1 MKLSRWSPLLLAI
14 VFSPAVQSADPAAD
28 ACYRHGT
35 LLDVQASAADREIH
49 LSRLKV
55 AAGRGDAAS
64 EHLLGA
70 LFRLGPDHPANL
82 LPQDDAQAR
91 HWLTKAALSG
101 NFYAMSGLAEMDL
114 AAGKSMDAMV
124 WAQVQALF
132 VHKFPSLYDVKG
144 KEYAADLIFRS
155 YVALTRP
162 VADSASRRKHRVPS
176 QVPRSKA
183 WDDEIL
189 KNANAFL
196 GLHGDAIGAAL
207 REQAIAKE
215 QPVAYDP
222 ACPPLYDSARWPLEY
237 KPNAAGFEAVTSRH
251 AREMRRAGFGLFYL
265 DVAPDGSVSRV
276 LTVDALPGPDYAAG
290 LLGPME
296 GLRFNAIEGAPT
308 RGALVPV
315 SYSTGAVK
323 FTR

>member
-1 MKLSRWSPLLLAI
+1 MQFSRWSPLLLAI
-14 VFSPAVQSADPAAD
+14 AFSPAVQSADPAAD

-49 LSRLKV
+49 LARLKV

-70 LFRLGPDHPANL
+70 LFRLGPDHPAKL

-132 VHKFPSLYDVKG
+132 ARKFPSPNSG
-144 KEYAADLIFRS
+144 RGQEYAADLILRS
-155 YVALTRP
+155 YDALTRT
-162 VADSASRRKHRVPS
+162 VADPALRPKYPA
-176 QVPRSKA
+176 PRLGPKSKEL
-183 WDDEIL
+183 DDEIL
-189 KNANAFL
+189 KNLNAFL
-196 GLHGDAIGAAL
+196 AIHGDAIGAAF
-207 REQAIAKE
+207 REQAISKD
-215 QPVAYDP
+215 QPAADDQ
-222 ACPPLYDSARWPLEY
+222 ACPPTYDYARWPLEL
-237 KPNAAGFEAVTSRH
+237 KQNAAGVEMVWSRQ
-251 AREMRRAGFGLFYL
+251 AQEMRRAGFGFFYV
-265 DVAPDGSVSRV
+265 DVAPDGRVSRV

-290 LLGPME
+290 LLRTVE
-296 GLRFNAIEGAPT
+296 RLRFNAIEGAPT
-308 RGALVPV
+308 RGALVPM

-323 FTR
+323 FKD